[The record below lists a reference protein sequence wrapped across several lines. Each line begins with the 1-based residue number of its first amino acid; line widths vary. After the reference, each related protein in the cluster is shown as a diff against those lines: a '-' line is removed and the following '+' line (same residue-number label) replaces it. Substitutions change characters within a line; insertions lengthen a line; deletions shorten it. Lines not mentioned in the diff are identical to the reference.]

1 MTQNYEHNGSKNPD
15 VAAWA
20 ELGKESRPVHLD
32 LSTLDF
38 SNIRETYSKI
48 QDPSKAVEVEFSDT
62 TQEIKTIITEGEGDG
77 TKRDGTKRVETVN
90 TANPGDAIV
99 TGKKGER
106 YVVSADDFRKLYE
119 PLTDENGMITDGRYL
134 PKNIVKCIKNPT
146 GQEIIIDA
154 PWGGKQTGGA
164 DCMIVESQING
175 DRYLIEIGAFEMTYE
190 KNNPTAESNDKE

>member
-1 MTQNYEHNGSKNPD
+1 MTQNYEHTSGSENPD

-20 ELGKESRPVHLD
+20 ELGKENGPVHLD

-38 SNIRETYSKI
+38 SNIRETYSKV

-62 TQEIKTIITEGEGDG
+62 TQEIKTTITEEDG
-77 TKRDGTKRVETVN
+77 TERVETVN
-90 TANPGDAIV
+90 TANPGDAII

-106 YVVSADDFRKLYE
+106 YVVGAEDFGKLYE
-119 PLTDENGMITDGRYL
+119 PLTDENGVIINGRYL
-134 PKNIVKCIKNPT
+134 PKNVVRCMKNPT

-154 PWGGKQTGGA
+154 PWGGDQTGGA

-190 KNNPTAESNDKE
+190 KNSPTAESNDKE

>member
-15 VAAWA
+15 AAAWA
-20 ELGKESRPVHLD
+20 ELGKENGPVHLD
-32 LSTLDF
+32 VSTLDF
-38 SNIRETYSKI
+38 SNIRETYSKV
-48 QDPSKAVEVEFSDT
+48 QDPSKAVEIEFSET
-62 TQEIKTIITEGEGDG
+62 TQKIETIITEG
-77 TKRDGTKRVETVN
+77 VETVN
-90 TANPGDAIV
+90 TANPGDAII

-106 YVVSADDFRKLYE
+106 YVVSAEDFGKLYE
-119 PLTDENGMITDGRYL
+119 PLTDENGVITDGRYL

-154 PWGGKQTGGA
+154 PWGGEQTGRA

-190 KNNPTAESNDKE
+190 KNSPTAESNDKG

>member
-20 ELGKESRPVHLD
+20 ELGKESRPVHLG

-48 QDPSKAVEVEFSDT
+48 QDPSKAVEVEFSET
-62 TQEIKTIITEGEGDG
+62 AREIETIITEEDG
-77 TKRDGTKRVETVN
+77 TERVETIN

-119 PLTDENGMITDGRYL
+119 PLTDENGVITDGRYL
-134 PKNIVKCIKNPT
+134 PKNIVKCMKNPT
-146 GQEIIIDA
+146 GQEIIIDT
-154 PWGGKQTGGA
+154 PWGGEQTGGA

-175 DRYLIEIGAFEMTYE
+175 DRYLIERGAFEMTYE
-190 KNNPTAESNDKE
+190 KNSPTAESNDKE

>member
-1 MTQNYEHNGSKNPD
+1 MTQNYEHTNGSENPD

-20 ELGKESRPVHLD
+20 ELGKESGPVHLD

-38 SNIRETYSKI
+38 SNIRETYSKV

-62 TQEIKTIITEGEGDG
+62 TQEIKTTIKEEDVTG
-77 TKRDGTKRVETVN
+77 RVETVN

-106 YVVSADDFRKLYE
+106 YVVSAEDFGKLYE
-119 PLTDENGMITDGRYL
+119 PLTDENGVITDGRYL
-134 PKNIVKCIKNPT
+134 PKNVVKCMKNPT

-154 PWGGKQTGGA
+154 PWGGDQTGGA

>member
-15 VAAWA
+15 AAAWA
-20 ELGKESRPVHLD
+20 ELGKENVPVHLD
-32 LSTLDF
+32 VSTLDF

-62 TQEIKTIITEGEGDG
+62 TQEMIKTIITEEDG
-77 TKRDGTKRVETVN
+77 TERVETIN

-106 YVVSADDFRKLYE
+106 YVVSAEDFSKLYE
-119 PLTDENGMITDGRYL
+119 PLTDENGVITDGRYL
-134 PKNIVKCIKNPT
+134 PKNIVKCMKNPT

-154 PWGGKQTGGA
+154 PWGGEQTGRA

-190 KNNPTAESNDKE
+190 KNSPTAESNDKG

>member
-1 MTQNYEHNGSKNPD
+1 M
-15 VAAWA
+15 AA
-20 ELGKESRPVHLD
+20 
-32 LSTLDF
+32 
-38 SNIRETYSKI
+38 KI
-48 QDPSKAVEVEFSDT
+48 QILLLGLNLTKRTDRSIWTYLSQIFQIYE
-62 TQEIKTIITEGEGDG
+62 KTIITEEDG
-77 TKRDGTKRVETVN
+77 TERVETVN

-134 PKNIVKCIKNPT
+134 PKNVVKCMKNPT

-164 DCMIVESQING
+164 DCMILESQING

-190 KNNPTAESNDKE
+190 KNDPTAESNDKE

>member
-1 MTQNYEHNGSKNPD
+1 MTQNYKHNGSKNPN

-48 QDPSKAVEVEFSDT
+48 QDPSKAVEVEFLDT
-62 TQEIKTIITEGEGDG
+62 TQEMIKTIITEEDG
-77 TKRDGTKRVETVN
+77 TERVETIN
-90 TANPGDAIV
+90 TANPGDAII

-106 YVVSADDFRKLYE
+106 YVVGAEDFRKLYE
-119 PLTDENGMITDGRYL
+119 PLTDENGVITDGRYL
-134 PKNIVKCIKNPT
+134 PKNVMKRMENPT
-146 GQEIIIDA
+146 RQEIIIDA
-154 PWGGKQTGGA
+154 PWGGEQTGGA

-175 DRYLIEIGAFEMTYE
+175 DRLSY
-190 KNNPTAESNDKE
+190 

>member
-1 MTQNYEHNGSKNPD
+1 MTQNYEHTNGSENPD

-20 ELGKESRPVHLD
+20 ELGKENGPVYLD
-32 LSTLDF
+32 VSTLDF
-38 SNIRETYSKI
+38 SNIRETYSKV
-48 QDPSKAVEVEFSDT
+48 QDPSKAVEVEFSET
-62 TQEIKTIITEGEGDG
+62 AQEIKTIITEG
-77 TKRDGTKRVETVN
+77 DGTKRVETVN

-134 PKNIVKCIKNPT
+134 PKNVVKCMKNPT

-154 PWGGKQTGGA
+154 PWGGQQHGEA
-164 DCMIVESQING
+164 DCWLAESQING
-175 DRYLIEIGAFEMTYE
+175 DRYLIERGAFEMTY
-190 KNNPTAESNDKE
+190 KRNDPTTESNDKE

>member
-1 MTQNYEHNGSKNPD
+1 MTQNYEHTNGSENPD

-20 ELGKESRPVHLD
+20 ELGKESGPVHLD

-38 SNIRETYSKI
+38 SNIRETYSKV

-62 TQEIKTIITEGEGDG
+62 TQEIKTTIKEEDVTG
-77 TKRDGTKRVETVN
+77 RVETVN

-106 YVVSADDFRKLYE
+106 YVVSAEDFSKLYE
-119 PLTDENGMITDGRYL
+119 PLTDENGVITDGRYL
-134 PKNIVKCIKNPT
+134 PKNVVKCMKNPT

-154 PWGGKQTGGA
+154 PWGGDQTGGA

>member
-1 MTQNYEHNGSKNPD
+1 MTQNYEHNGSKNPGA
-15 VAAWA
+15 AAWA
-20 ELGKESRPVHLD
+20 ELSKENGPVHLD

-38 SNIRETYSKI
+38 SNIQETYSKI

-62 TQEIKTIITEGEGDG
+62 TQEIKTIITEEDG
-77 TKRDGTKRVETVN
+77 TERVETIN
-90 TANPGDAIV
+90 TANPGDAII

-106 YVVSADDFRKLYE
+106 YVVSAEDFGKLYE
-119 PLTDENGMITDGRYL
+119 PLADEDGVTSDGRYL
-134 PKNIVKCIKNPT
+134 PRNVVKCMENPT

-154 PWGGKQTGGA
+154 PWGGEQTGGA
-164 DCMIVESQING
+164 DCMIVESQVNG

>member
-20 ELGKESRPVHLD
+20 ELGKENRPVYLD
-32 LSTLDF
+32 VSKLDF

-48 QDPSKAVEVEFSDT
+48 QDPGKAVEVEFSDT
-62 TQEIKTIITEGEGDG
+62 TQEIKTIIAEEDG
-77 TKRDGTKRVETVN
+77 TERVETIN
-90 TANPGDAIV
+90 TANPGDAII

-106 YVVSADDFRKLYE
+106 YVVSAEDFDKLYE
-119 PLTDENGMITDGRYL
+119 PLTDENGVITDGRYL
-134 PKNIVKCIKNPT
+134 PKNVVKCMKNPT

-154 PWGGKQTGGA
+154 PWGGEQTGGA

-175 DRYLIEIGAFEMTYE
+175 DRYLIERGAFEATYE
-190 KNNPTAESNDKE
+190 KNNPTTESSW

>member
-1 MTQNYEHNGSKNPD
+1 MTQNYEHTNGSENPD

-20 ELGKESRPVHLD
+20 ELGKESGPVHLD

-38 SNIRETYSKI
+38 SNIRETYSKV

-62 TQEIKTIITEGEGDG
+62 TQEIKTTITEEDG
-77 TKRDGTKRVETVN
+77 TERVETVN
-90 TANPGDAIV
+90 TANPGDAII

-106 YVVSADDFRKLYE
+106 YVVGAEDFNKLYE
-119 PLTDENGMITDGRYL
+119 PLTDENGVITDGRYL
-134 PKNIVKCIKNPT
+134 PKNIVKCMKNPT

-154 PWGGKQTGGA
+154 PWGGDQTGGA

>member
-1 MTQNYEHNGSKNPD
+1 MTQNYEHTNGSENPD

-20 ELGKESRPVHLD
+20 ELGKENEPVHLD

-38 SNIRETYSKI
+38 SNIQETYSKV
-48 QDPSKAVEVEFSDT
+48 QDPSKAVEVEFSET
-62 TQEIKTIITEGEGDG
+62 AQEIKTIITEEDG
-77 TKRDGTKRVETVN
+77 TERVETVN

-106 YVVSADDFRKLYE
+106 YVVSAEDFGKLYE
-119 PLTDENGMITDGRYL
+119 PLTDENGVITDGRYL
-134 PKNIVKCIKNPT
+134 PKNVVKCMKNPT

-154 PWGGKQTGGA
+154 PWGGEQTGGA
-164 DCMIVESQING
+164 DCMIVESQVNG
-175 DRYLIEIGAFEMTYE
+175 DRYLIEIGAFEMTYK

>member
-15 VAAWA
+15 AAAWT
-20 ELGKESRPVHLD
+20 ELGEEKGPVHLD
-32 LSTLDF
+32 LSKLDF
-38 SNIRETYSKI
+38 SNIWETYSKI
-48 QDPSKAVEVEFSDT
+48 QDPSRAVEVEFSDT
-62 TQEIKTIITEGEGDG
+62 TQEIKTIITEEDG
-77 TKRDGTKRVETVN
+77 TERVETVN

-106 YVVSADDFRKLYE
+106 YVVSAEDFGKLYE
-119 PLTDENGMITDGRYL
+119 PLADEDGVTSDGRYL
-134 PKNIVKCIKNPT
+134 PRNVVKCMENPT

-154 PWGGKQTGGA
+154 PWGGEQTGGA

-190 KNNPTAESNDKE
+190 KNGPTAESNDKG

>member
-1 MTQNYEHNGSKNPD
+1 MTQNYEHTNGSENPAT
-15 VAAWA
+15 VAWA
-20 ELGKESRPVHLD
+20 KLGKESGPVHLD

-38 SNIRETYSKI
+38 SNIRETYSKV

-62 TQEIKTIITEGEGDG
+62 TQEIKTTIKEEDVTG
-77 TKRDGTKRVETVN
+77 RVETVN

-106 YVVSADDFRKLYE
+106 YVVSAEDFGKLYE
-119 PLTDENGMITDGRYL
+119 PLTDENGVITDGRYL
-134 PKNIVKCIKNPT
+134 PKNVVKCMKNPT

-154 PWGGKQTGGA
+154 PWGGDQTGGA

>member
-38 SNIRETYSKI
+38 SNIQETYSKI
-48 QDPSKAVEVEFSDT
+48 QDSSKAVEVEFSDT
-62 TQEIKTIITEGEGDG
+62 TQEIKTTITEEDG
-77 TKRDGTKRVETVN
+77 TERVETIN
-90 TANPGDAIV
+90 TANPGDAII

-106 YVVSADDFRKLYE
+106 YVVSAEDFDKLYE
-119 PLTDENGMITDGRYL
+119 PLTDENGVITDGRYL
-134 PKNIVKCIKNPT
+134 PKNVVKCMKNPT
-146 GQEIIIDA
+146 SQEIIIDA

-175 DRYLIEIGAFEMTYE
+175 DRYLIERGAFEMTYE
-190 KNNPTAESNDKE
+190 KNDPTAESNDKG

>member
-1 MTQNYEHNGSKNPD
+1 MTQNYEHTNGSENPD
-15 VAAWA
+15 AASWT
-20 ELGKESRPVHLD
+20 ELGKENGPVHLD

-48 QDPSKAVEVEFSDT
+48 QDPSKTVEVEFSDT
-62 TQEIKTIITEGEGDG
+62 TQEIKTIITEEDG
-77 TKRDGTKRVETVN
+77 TERVEAIN
-90 TANPGDAIV
+90 TANPGDAII

-106 YVVSADDFRKLYE
+106 YAVGAEDFNKLYE
-119 PLTDENGMITDGRYL
+119 PLTDENGVITDGRYL
-134 PKNIVKCIKNPT
+134 PKNIVKCMKNPT

-154 PWGGKQTGGA
+154 PWGGEQTGGA

-190 KNNPTAESNDKE
+190 KNSPTAESNDKE

>member
-62 TQEIKTIITEGEGDG
+62 TQEIKTIITEEDG
-77 TKRDGTKRVETVN
+77 TERVETIN
-90 TANPGDAIV
+90 TANPGDAII

-106 YVVSADDFRKLYE
+106 YVVSAEDFDKLYE
-119 PLTDENGMITDGRYL
+119 PLTDENGVITDGRYL
-134 PKNIVKCIKNPT
+134 PKNVVKCMKNPT

-154 PWGGKQTGGA
+154 PWGGEQTGGA

-175 DRYLIEIGAFEMTYE
+175 DRYLIERGAFEMTYE
-190 KNNPTAESNDKE
+190 KDNSTTESNDKE

>member
-15 VAAWA
+15 AAAWA
-20 ELGKESRPVHLD
+20 ELGKESGPVHLD
-32 LSTLDF
+32 SSTLDF
-38 SNIRETYSKI
+38 SNIQETYSKI
-48 QDPSKAVEVEFSDT
+48 QDPSKTVEVEFSDT
-62 TQEIKTIITEGEGDG
+62 TQEIKTIITEG
-77 TKRDGTKRVETVN
+77 DGTKRVETVN

-106 YVVSADDFRKLYE
+106 YVVSAEDFSKLYE
-119 PLTDENGMITDGRYL
+119 PLKDENGAITDGRYL
-134 PKNIVKCIKNPT
+134 PKNIVKCMKNPT

-154 PWGGKQTGGA
+154 PWDGKQTGGA

-190 KNNPTAESNDKE
+190 KNDPTAESNDKE

>member
-38 SNIRETYSKI
+38 SNIQETYSKI
-48 QDPSKAVEVEFSDT
+48 QDSSKAVEVEFSDT
-62 TQEIKTIITEGEGDG
+62 TQEIKTTITEEDG
-77 TKRDGTKRVETVN
+77 TERVETIN
-90 TANPGDAIV
+90 TANPGDAII

-106 YVVSADDFRKLYE
+106 YVVSAEDFDKLYE
-119 PLTDENGMITDGRYL
+119 PLTDENGVITDGRYL
-134 PKNIVKCIKNPT
+134 PKNVVKCMKNPT

-175 DRYLIEIGAFEMTYE
+175 DRYLIERGAFEMTYE
-190 KNNPTAESNDKE
+190 KNDPTAESNDKG

>member
-62 TQEIKTIITEGEGDG
+62 TQEIKTIITEEDG
-77 TKRDGTKRVETVN
+77 TERVETIN
-90 TANPGDAIV
+90 TANPGDAII

-106 YVVSADDFRKLYE
+106 YVVSAEDFDKLYE
-119 PLTDENGMITDGRYL
+119 PLTDENGVITDGRYL
-134 PKNIVKCIKNPT
+134 PKNVVKCMKNPT

-154 PWGGKQTGGA
+154 PWGGEQTGGA

-175 DRYLIEIGAFEMTYE
+175 DRYLIERGAFEMTYE
-190 KNNPTAESNDKE
+190 KNNPTTESNW

>member
-15 VAAWA
+15 AAAWA
-20 ELGKESRPVHLD
+20 ELGKESGPVHLD

-38 SNIRETYSKI
+38 SNIQETYSKI

-62 TQEIKTIITEGEGDG
+62 TQEIKTIITEEDG
-77 TKRDGTKRVETVN
+77 TERVEAIN
-90 TANPGDAIV
+90 TANPGDAII

-106 YVVSADDFRKLYE
+106 YVVGAEDFNKLYE
-119 PLTDENGMITDGRYL
+119 PLTDENGVITDGRYL
-134 PKNIVKCIKNPT
+134 PKNIVKCMENPT

-154 PWGGKQTGGA
+154 PWGGEQTGGA

-175 DRYLIEIGAFEMTYE
+175 DRYLIERGAFEMTYE
-190 KNNPTAESNDKE
+190 KNNPTAESNW